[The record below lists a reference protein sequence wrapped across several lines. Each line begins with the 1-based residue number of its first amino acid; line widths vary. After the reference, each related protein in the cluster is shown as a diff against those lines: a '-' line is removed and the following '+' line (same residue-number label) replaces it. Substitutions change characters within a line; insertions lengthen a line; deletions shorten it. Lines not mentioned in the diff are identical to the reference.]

1 MGFVDLLDIRYKIG
15 WGIAAAA
22 ARILNISRYEDEFYH
37 LLRVTGS
44 VWPWRSEIKNVF
56 DGLISRFDTFKER
69 NRKLEGSG

>member
-15 WGIAAAA
+15 WGIDAAA

-44 VWPWRSEIKNVF
+44 VWP
-56 DGLISRFDTFKER
+56 
-69 NRKLEGSG
+69 